1 MANVPPSPQYGAPPP
16 AARKGG
22 VLKWLL
28 IGCGAVTLFVVIIG
42 AVMFF
47 GISKATEGPEKAVKA
62 FLAAAAAGDYA
73 AAHNYF
79 SEPLKQVQPYD
90 DFANA
95 ARSQPQFFAITHT
108 SFSNR
113 SIDQNGA
120 ELSGNVTLQNGTKV
134 PAQFKLVKEQDQWKL
149 ISYNI
154 GS

>member
-1 MANVPPSPQYGAPPP
+1 MANVPPSPQPPP
-16 AARKGG
+16 ARKGG
-22 VLKWLL
+22 WLKWVL
-28 IGCGAVTLFVVIIG
+28 IGCGGVVLLAGIIG
-42 AVMFF
+42 AVAYM
-47 GISKATEGPEKAVKA
+47 GITKATAGPEKAVKE

-90 DFANA
+90 QFVDA
-95 ARSQPQFFAITHT
+95 ARSQPQFFAVTHT
-108 SFSNR
+108 SFNNR

-120 ELSGNVTLQNGTKV
+120 ELSGNVTLQSGTKV

-149 ISYNI
+149 IAYNI